1 MRLRLES
8 FPGPQRMALLCV
20 LTAAALAAGCSK
32 PVERVEPVRA
42 VRTQV
47 LSESGGLIDREFAA
61 EIKARTESRLSFRVG
76 GKVMQ
81 RQVELGQAV
90 RAGQPLAQL
99 DTTDLRLTASAAQ
112 ASVNVAQVQLAQ
124 AQADFKR
131 FSDLKAQGFISQ
143 AELDRHLTAL
153 KAAEA
158 GLAQARAQSGVQG
171 NQTSYGTLVA
181 PGNGVITQVLA
192 EPGQNVAPGEPVLV
206 LAADGPRDAVF
217 AIPEDMGPAIRP
229 LVGKAGA
236 VKMKRW
242 GQDQWVPATLREMA
256 ASADPVSRTL
266 LVKADVGQA
275 GVALGQTATIALS
288 VSPRVR
294 GGVHL
299 PLHALVENQGRS
311 MVWVLDPKTMTVS
324 QQQVI
329 TAEVNGNIIQV
340 AAGLKPGQE
349 VVTAGVHVL
358 QPGQKVTRLVDP
370 AAEHEK
376 AEKAA
381 RAAAA
386 GLIASAAAA
395 ADAAKAEQA
404 VQASQAAR

>member
-1 MRLRLES
+1 
-8 FPGPQRMALLCV
+8 
-20 LTAAALAAGCSK
+20 
-32 PVERVEPVRA
+32 
-42 VRTQV
+42 
-47 LSESGGLIDREFAA
+47 
-61 EIKARTESRLSFRVG
+61 
-76 GKVMQ
+76 
-81 RQVELGQAV
+81 
-90 RAGQPLAQL
+90 
-99 DTTDLRLTASAAQ
+99 
-112 ASVNVAQVQLAQ
+112 
-124 AQADFKR
+124 
-131 FSDLKAQGFISQ
+131 
-143 AELDRHLTAL
+143 
-153 KAAEA
+153 
-158 GLAQARAQSGVQG
+158 
-171 NQTSYGTLVA
+171 
-181 PGNGVITQVLA
+181 
-192 EPGQNVAPGEPVLV
+192 
-206 LAADGPRDAVF
+206 
-217 AIPEDMGPAIRP
+217 
-229 LVGKAGA
+229 
-236 VKMKRW
+236 
-242 GQDQWVPATLREMA
+242 
-256 ASADPVSRTL
+256 
-266 LVKADVGQA
+266 
-275 GVALGQTATIALS
+275 VALGQTATIALS

-404 VQASQAAR
+404 AQASQAAR